1 MTKHRGAAFFDVDGT
16 LIRKDSQALEAYYL
30 LKQGPLSLGLLFWMV
45 ITYGAIQLARLG
57 WISPARQNAVYLR
70 THRGRTRDDL
80 ARQAQIIFSKEI
92 EAQFM
97 DQALALIDRHRR
109 QGDMI
114 VLVSATTDHLLK
126 PLADKV
132 GADKLFSTILEFDS
146 RGYCTGRAKG
156 KICIQEEKQAI
167 IQRFARDHDLDL
179 STCHAYS
186 DHHVDIPML
195 SAVGYPAVINPTA
208 KLADHAQKKNW
219 HVHWFK

>member
-1 MTKHRGAAFFDVDGT
+1 MGKYNGAAFFDVDGT
-16 LIRKDSQALEAYYL
+16 LIRKDSQTLEAGYI
-30 LKQGPLSLGLLFWMV
+30 LKQGIPSPGLLLGMA
-45 ITYGAIQLARLG
+45 ITYGAIQLARMG
-57 WISPARQNAVYLR
+57 WISPARQNAVYLK
-70 THRGRTRDDL
+70 TYRGRTRDDL

-97 DQALALIDRHRR
+97 DQAMALIDQHRR

-146 RGYCTGRAKG
+146 KGNCTGRANG
-156 KICIQEEKQAI
+156 NICIQEEKQTI
-167 IQRFARDHDLDL
+167 IQEFARDQDLDL

-186 DHHVDIPML
+186 DHHADIPML
-195 SAVGYPAVINPTA
+195 SAVGHPAVINPTA
-208 KLADHAQKKNW
+208 KLAAHARKKSW
-219 HVHWFK
+219 PVHLF